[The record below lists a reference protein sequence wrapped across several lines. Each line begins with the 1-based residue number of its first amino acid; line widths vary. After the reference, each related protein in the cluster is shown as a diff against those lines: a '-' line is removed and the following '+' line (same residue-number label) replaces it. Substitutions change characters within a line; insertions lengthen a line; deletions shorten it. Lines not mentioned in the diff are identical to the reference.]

1 MWHCPQNDSICN
13 QVCVSGYDSH
23 SDYQRTLILCMNILC
38 NIWFTMVFS
47 RSFML
52 LPVEMMGSTANR
64 FELHGID
71 YNRMMEWC
79 LYAFKSPIN
88 IDIVSTSCGLALKSD
103 EICNQ
108 VWILGYKSHWNDQR
122 TPICLW
128 INCVTWSTLMS
139 CWIFVLLSLEMT
151 GSTASRF
158 EFQGVSYHGMMERR
172 IYVYRLSINIDI
184 LLPSCSI
191 ALKMIESATR
201 YEFQGMY
208 CMGMSNGRL

>member
-23 SDYQRTLILCMNILC
+23 LDYQRTLILCMNILC
-38 NIWFTMVFS
+38 NIWFTMVSS

-64 FELHGID
+64 FELHGIN
-71 YNRMMEWC
+71 YNRMMEWR

-122 TPICLW
+122 TPVCLRINLLNLCAIVPRIDGVHSKQVWVPGCKLPWDDGTTDIC
-128 INCVTWSTLMS
+128 V
-139 CWIFVLLSLEMT
+139 
-151 GSTASRF
+151 
-158 EFQGVSYHGMMERR
+158 
-172 IYVYRLSINIDI
+172 
-184 LLPSCSI
+184 
-191 ALKMIESATR
+191 
-201 YEFQGMY
+201 
-208 CMGMSNGRL
+208 